1 MSPRQYYGSGCE
13 SHTSAPKSRQCKSIK
28 LRRKHNYMFDLVSWA
43 ICKPRRLLETE
54 RTEEL
59 AKTIWKTISSDSL
72 FPSLLFQVC
81 KNSDKHTI
89 PVFEIWTCAKINIQ
103 ISARRAGVEARSW
116 KQWQPLHDQPDS
128 VIRTCARKTCWTP
141 AAIAHLGDRQ
151 SEDLLVPAA
160 IPVYYW
166 TSSLQI
172 LG

>member
-13 SHTSAPKSRQCKSIK
+13 SYTSAPKARQWKSIE

-54 RTEEL
+54 ITEEL
-59 AKTIWKTISSDSL
+59 AKTIWKTISNDSL
-72 FPSLLFQVC
+72 FSSQVF

-128 VIRTCARKTCWTP
+128 VTRTSARKTCWTP
-141 AAIAHLGDRQ
+141 AAIAQLGERQ
-151 SEDLLVPAA
+151 CEDLLVPAT
-160 IPVYYW
+160 IPVYFW

>member
-13 SHTSAPKSRQCKSIK
+13 SHTSAPKSRQCKSIE
-28 LRRKHNYMFDLVSWA
+28 LRRKHNYMFDHVSWA

-59 AKTIWKTISSDSL
+59 AKTIWKTIASDSL
-72 FPSLLFQVC
+72 FPSLLFQVF

-128 VIRTCARKTCWTP
+128 VTRTCARKTCWTP
-141 AAIAHLGDRQ
+141 AAIAQLGERP
-151 SEDLLVPAA
+151 SEDLLAL
-160 IPVYYW
+160 
-166 TSSLQI
+166 LQSR
-172 LG
+172 LTTERLLCKY